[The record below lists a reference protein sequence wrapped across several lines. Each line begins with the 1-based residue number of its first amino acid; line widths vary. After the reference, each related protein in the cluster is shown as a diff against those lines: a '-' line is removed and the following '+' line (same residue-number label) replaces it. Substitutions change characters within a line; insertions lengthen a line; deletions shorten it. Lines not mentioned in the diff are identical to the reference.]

1 MATEQTVNIL
11 DVNVN
16 FGNLV
21 TETAKVK
28 NELGKLK
35 KELDELKNAEEE
47 DTEAIIRKEAELRNQ
62 QRVLRE
68 NQKLLEQ
75 LTAIQKEE
83 IKTVD
88 DGRKA
93 LSIVSKLWAEQA
105 ALYGENS
112 EEAQKLAATKL
123 ELTER
128 LKELEKATGDNRRNV
143 GNYIGALKEGAKG
156 VTGFGDNI
164 MGLSDTLNK
173 SPWTFIINLVF
184 KFVKAI
190 LEGEKVTK
198 ALNRVIQPLN
208 TAFNAVVA
216 VLQKALLPAL
226 RDMMAIGGGLVKFL
240 TGDFKNGI
248 AEMRQGFEDLKNSA
262 ANAKNEMANI
272 GDVVKEG
279 LARGGRIAQLTEE
292 IEKLDATASKE
303 EANRRKAIEQNKL
316 LATEENRTLGA
327 RIDLLNEASRLE
339 LESEQARVKVVS
351 KRLEL
356 AKLQAK
362 DSKNQ
367 IETQREIAELEA
379 EMINISAGR
388 FTREKELSTQIQG
401 LRNQERAK
409 IEAEKK
415 AEQDKAIKDVED
427 RLKLYELANKTRI
440 TDETK
445 LTDELIAEEMKR
457 QNSIANL
464 QKELIDLQKQ
474 YGRIT
479 ATEAKLLKDAID
491 TSLSDNN
498 IALKG
503 RQAKEAIEELQNV
516 ILSARLRL
524 EQGRNE
530 EGVLLTP
537 EGVKREKELLND
549 LLQTELTELEERRKQ
564 GIVSEEAY
572 QLEKFEIEKAYKLE
586 QAALDIQLE
595 DEKTQRQIFQADAE
609 FELRKQQGIDKFD
622 LMREELER
630 EKAERIKIA
639 EEIGADVSSI
649 NAYYSLKNQEID
661 KMEAQSRLELA
672 SQYLGAI
679 SGMIGQ
685 NTAFGKIAATATAGV
700 NTWLSAQEAFRSQL
714 VPSDPTSLPR
724 AIAGAAIAAAAGLAN
739 IVKINKVQVPTPPQ
753 KRNIPKLAKGGVVG
767 GDLHSNGGTKYYGE
781 DGNVIE
787 MERGERMFVL
797 NRNASAAISGLSY
810 LNQIHGGNS
819 FINKPS
825 RYLRDGGMAD
835 TLTGVTIPN
844 DQPIYVDVKDIINET
859 NRRVEVV
866 DGGNL
871 S

>member
-28 NELGKLK
+28 NELGKLT
-35 KELDELKNAEEE
+35 KELKELKNAEEE
-47 DTEAIIRKEAELRNQ
+47 DTEAIIRKEAELKNQ

-83 IKTVD
+83 LKTVD

-105 ALYGENS
+105 QLYGENS
-112 EEAQKLAATKL
+112 EEAQKLANTKL

-143 GNYIGALKEGAKG
+143 GNYIGTLKEGAKG

-173 SPWTFIINLVF
+173 SPWTFIINLIF
-184 KFVKAI
+184 KFVKAM

-226 RDMMAIGGGLVKFL
+226 RDMMAIGGGLVKFM

-262 ANAKNEMANI
+262 INAKNEMANI
-272 GDVVKEG
+272 GDVVREG
-279 LARGGRIAQLTEE
+279 LARGSRIAQLTEE

-303 EANRRKAIEQNKL
+303 EANRRKSIEENKL
-316 LATEENRTLGA
+316 LASEENRTLSA

-339 LESEQARVKVVS
+339 LESEQARVKILN
-351 KRLEL
+351 KKLEL
-356 AKLQAK
+356 AKLEAK
-362 DSKNQ
+362 DSNNK
-367 IETQREIAELEA
+367 IESQKEINELEA
-379 EMINISAGR
+379 EMINITAGR
-388 FTREKELSTQIQG
+388 LTREKELATQIQG
-401 LRNQERAK
+401 FRNQERAK
-409 IEAEKK
+409 IEAERK
-415 AEQDKAIKDVED
+415 AGQDRAIKDVEE

-445 LTDELIAEEMKR
+445 LTDELIAEETRR

-479 ATEAKLLKDAID
+479 ETEAKLLKNAID
-491 TSLSDNN
+491 TSLGDVE

-537 EGVKREKELLND
+537 EGIQREKELLND

-572 QLEKFEIEKAYKLE
+572 QLEKFEIEKGYKLQ
-586 QAALDIQLE
+586 QAALDIQLA
-595 DEKTQRQIFQADAE
+595 DEKKQRELFDADASLELRRLRGENE
-609 FELRKQQGIDKFD
+609 FELQRDQ
-622 LMREELER
+622 LER
-630 EKAERIKIA
+630 EHQLQIEAAEA
-639 EEIGADVSSI
+639 IGADVTQI
-649 NAYYSLKNQEID
+649 NEIYAEKQKEID
-661 KMEAQSRLELA
+661 RNVIKSRLDLA
-672 SQYLGAI
+672 SNYLSQFAQLVGE
-679 SGMIGQ
+679 
-685 NTAFGKIAATATAGV
+685 NTAFGKLAASAAALINTYQAITEALKAPTMVQRIAGV
-700 NTWLSAQEAFRSQL
+700 AFASA
-714 VPSDPTSLPR
+714 T
-724 AIAGAAIAAAAGLAN
+724 GLAAVMN
-739 IVKINKVQVPTPPQ
+739 INKVKTPTPPQ

-767 GDLHSNGGTKYYGE
+767 GELHSNGGTKYYGE

-797 NRNASAAISGLSY
+797 NRSASASISGLSY
-810 LNQIHGGNS
+810 LNQLHGGNS
-819 FINKPS
+819 FTNKPS

-835 TLTGVTIPN
+835 TLAGVSIPN

>member
-28 NELGKLK
+28 NELSKLT
-35 KELDELKNAEEE
+35 KELKDLKNAEEE

-83 IKTVD
+83 LKTVD

-105 ALYGENS
+105 QLYGENS

-173 SPWTFIINLVF
+173 SPWTFIINLIF

-226 RDMMAIGGGLVKFL
+226 KDLMAIGGGLVKFL

-262 ANAKNEMANI
+262 TNAKDEMANI
-272 GDVVKEG
+272 GDVVREG

-409 IEAEKK
+409 IEAERK
-415 AEQDKAIKDVED
+415 AAQDKAIKDVEE

-491 TSLSDNN
+491 TSLGDAEV
-498 IALKG
+498 ALKG

-516 ILSARLRL
+516 ILTARLRL
-524 EQGRNE
+524 EQGRND

-537 EGVKREKELLND
+537 EGVQREKELLND

-586 QAALDIQLE
+586 QAALDIQLL
-595 DEKTQRQIFQADAE
+595 DEKKQRELFDADASLELRRLRGENE
-609 FELRKQQGIDKFD
+609 FELQ
-622 LMREELER
+622 REQLER
-630 EKAERIKIA
+630 EHQLQVEAAEA
-639 EEIGADVSSI
+639 VGADVTQI
-649 NAYYSLKNQEID
+649 NEIYAEKQKEID
-661 KMEAQSRLELA
+661 RNVIKSRLDLA
-672 SQYLGAI
+672 SNYLSQFAQLVGE
-679 SGMIGQ
+679 
-685 NTAFGKIAATATAGV
+685 NTAFGKLAASAAALINTYQAITEALKAPTLPQRIAGV
-700 NTWLSAQEAFRSQL
+700 LFAST
-714 VPSDPTSLPR
+714 T
-724 AIAGAAIAAAAGLAN
+724 GLAAVMN
-739 IVKINKVQVPTPPQ
+739 INKVKPPTPPQ

-767 GDLHSNGGTKYYGE
+767 GELHSNGGTKYYGE
-781 DGNVIE
+781 DGNIIE
-787 MERGERMFVL
+787 MERDERLFVL
-797 NRNASAAISGLSY
+797 NRSASAAISGLSY
-810 LNQIHGGNS
+810 LNQLHGGNS
-819 FINKPS
+819 FLNRPS

-844 DQPIYVDVKDIINET
+844 EQPIYVDVKDIINET

>member
-28 NELGKLK
+28 NELSKLT
-35 KELDELKNAEEE
+35 KELKELKNAEEE
-47 DTEAIIRKEAELRNQ
+47 DTEAIIRKEAELKNQ

-83 IKTVD
+83 LKTVD

-105 ALYGENS
+105 QLYGENS
-112 EEAQKLAATKL
+112 EEAQKLANTKL

-184 KFVKAI
+184 KFVKAL

-226 RDMMAIGGGLVKFL
+226 RDLMAIGGGLVKFL
-240 TGDFKNGI
+240 MGDFKNGI
-248 AEMRQGFEDLKNSA
+248 AEMRQGFDDLKNSA
-262 ANAKNEMANI
+262 VNAKNEMANI
-272 GDVVKEG
+272 GDVVREG
-279 LARGGRIAQLTEE
+279 LARGSRIAQLTEE

-316 LATEENRTLGA
+316 LATEENRTLSA

-409 IEAEKK
+409 IESERK
-415 AEQDKAIKDVED
+415 AAQDRAIKDVEE

-445 LTDELIAEEMKR
+445 LTDELIAEEVKR
-457 QNSIANL
+457 QTSIANL

-479 ATEAKLLKDAID
+479 ETEAKLLKDAID
-491 TSLSDNN
+491 TSLGDVE

-537 EGVKREKELLND
+537 EGVQREKELLND
-549 LLQTELTELEERRKQ
+549 LMKTELEELEERRKQ

-586 QAALDIQLE
+586 QAALDIQLA
-595 DEKTQRQIFQADAE
+595 DEKKQRELFDADASLELRRLRGENE
-609 FELRKQQGIDKFD
+609 FELQ
-622 LMREELER
+622 REQLER
-630 EKAERIKIA
+630 EHQLQVEAAEA
-639 EEIGADVSSI
+639 IGADVTQI
-649 NAYYSLKNQEID
+649 NAIYAEKQKEID
-661 KMEAQSRLELA
+661 RNVIKSRLDLA
-672 SQYLGAI
+672 SNYLNQFAQLVGE
-679 SGMIGQ
+679 
-685 NTAFGKIAATATAGV
+685 NTAFGKLAASAAALINTYQAITEALKAPTLPQRIAGV
-700 NTWLSAQEAFRSQL
+700 AFASA
-714 VPSDPTSLPR
+714 T
-724 AIAGAAIAAAAGLAN
+724 GLASVIN
-739 IVKINKVQVPTPPQ
+739 INKVKVPPPPQ

-767 GDLHSNGGTKYYGE
+767 GELHSNGGTKYYGE

-797 NRNASAAISGLSY
+797 NRSASAAISGLSY
-810 LNQIHGGNS
+810 LNQLHGGSS
-819 FINKPS
+819 FLNKPS

-835 TLTGVTIPN
+835 TLAGVTIPN
-844 DQPIYVDVKDIINET
+844 EQPIYVDVKDIINET